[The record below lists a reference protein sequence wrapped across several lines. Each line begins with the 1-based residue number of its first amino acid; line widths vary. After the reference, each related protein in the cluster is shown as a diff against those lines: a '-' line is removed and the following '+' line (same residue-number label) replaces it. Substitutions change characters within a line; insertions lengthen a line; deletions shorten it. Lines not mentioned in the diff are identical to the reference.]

1 MDFSLFLTCNNV
13 ARITSFYN
21 LLSTV
26 DSLFQS
32 ISHFEGIQ
40 AVLAI
45 FAGLANVERASA
57 VEQVG
62 SILVAASRNN
72 VSEYIPVATLAKVDI
87 MTVVAG

>member
-1 MDFSLFLTCNNV
+1 MDFSLFLTSNNI

-26 DSLFQS
+26 DGLFQS
-32 ISHFEGIQ
+32 VFHFES
-40 AVLAI
+40 LLPS
-45 FAGLANVERASA
+45 FMNVERASA

-72 VSEYIPVATLAKVDI
+72 VSEYIPVATLAKVYI